1 MAHTQ
6 GIARQACALRC
17 AVCTATVAA
26 IQRTDLVPAAGQVT
40 KRAEFFFLGLPH
52 GGTRCWYTNRPSDPH
67 SKQRFRLA
75 SIRNVLRNVICR
87 RALSRRKIPTP
98 NSMPRLRRHTMVEM
112 LELARPLIQE
122 PGSVTVDQFRKR
134 LGGGTLSEVS
144 GALRAAKME
153 VGLLPWSP
161 DTIPV
166 SLREQMMRSKS
177 AEPADRS
184 ALLADRVVDALAP
197 VAPLLASTREA
208 LQHALELVQ
217 DAACAQIAEAHAEAQ
232 RQSLDAWRTSQ
243 ELSDAAR
250 VVEQERD
257 DGRLQLL
264 DAELRTTVQRETLGA
279 ERDAL
284 RRELEQEVDRVLT
297 TQRALEEARL
307 EVTRLLSS
315 VSALTNAVAN
325 ATAQLHAAAQRAAVA
340 EARLEHVPALER
352 QLAETTAALGSTR
365 EMAAHHVAESA
376 GLREALSVVAQETSY
391 LRDAVERA
399 QRAAT
404 HAAKAAG
411 AQERELEL
419 RRATDLDAGE
429 S

>member
-1 MAHTQ
+1 M
-6 GIARQACALRC
+6 
-17 AVCTATVAA
+17 
-26 IQRTDLVPAAGQVT
+26 
-40 KRAEFFFLGLPH
+40 
-52 GGTRCWYTNRPSDPH
+52 
-67 SKQRFRLA
+67 
-75 SIRNVLRNVICR
+75 
-87 RALSRRKIPTP
+87 
-98 NSMPRLRRHTMVEM
+98 
-112 LELARPLIQE
+112 
-122 PGSVTVDQFRKR
+122 
-134 LGGGTLSEVS
+134 
-144 GALRAAKME
+144 
-153 VGLLPWSP
+153 
-161 DTIPV
+161 
-166 SLREQMMRSKS
+166 
-177 AEPADRS
+177 
-184 ALLADRVVDALAP
+184 
-197 VAPLLASTREA
+197 
-208 LQHALELVQ
+208 
-217 DAACAQIAEAHAEAQ
+217 
-232 RQSLDAWRTSQ
+232 
-243 ELSDAAR
+243 
-250 VVEQERD
+250 
-257 DGRLQLL
+257 
-264 DAELRTTVQRETLGA
+264 
-279 ERDAL
+279 
-284 RRELEQEVDRVLT
+284 LT
-297 TQRALEEARL
+297 TPRALEEARL